1 MQCFCS
7 LGIMVRQVGYKRTS
21 IMFNGCP
28 ITVNAVYKMPDEH
41 KLAGLGTVLGPPEGL
56 P

>member
-21 IMFNGCP
+21 IVFYGCP
-28 ITVNAVYKMPDEH
+28 INVNAIYKMPDEH
-41 KLAGLGTVLGPPEGL
+41 KSTGLGTVLGAPEGL

>member
-21 IMFNGCP
+21 IVFSGCP
-28 ITVNAVYKMPDEH
+28 INLNAIYKMPDEH
-41 KLAGLGTVLGPPEGL
+41 KSARLRTVLAASEGL